1 MSDPIAEDTGIR
13 PTVMPQRFL
22 DELDR
27 VKRRKSFSEGQT
39 PDAVAAKLRRHLSG
53 GTQRQP
59 EGS

>member
-1 MSDPIAEDTGIR
+1 MSDPKVTGTEIR

-27 VKRRKSFSEGQT
+27 VKRRKSFWEGQT

>member
-1 MSDPIAEDTGIR
+1 MSDTIAEDTGIR

-27 VKRRKSFSEGQT
+27 VKRRKSFWEGQT

>member
-1 MSDPIAEDTGIR
+1 MSDAIEEDTVIR

-27 VKRRKSFSEGQT
+27 VKRRKSFWEGQT

>member
-1 MSDPIAEDTGIR
+1 MSDTIAEDTGIR